1 MHDDACGAPR
11 MRRVREDQRALGPS
25 TAIRMTQLPNIDR
38 HHSDRCMMK
47 TLTHQLSRS
56 CGRCAESSREQNLL
70 TKRQSLHENTK
81 GSYVQ

>member
-38 HHSDRCMMK
+38 HHRDHLTK
-47 TLTHQLSRS
+47 TLLINSQEAVAGAQRVR
-56 CGRCAESSREQNLL
+56 G
-70 TKRQSLHENTK
+70 KRTPDQTAITA
-81 GSYVQ
+81 